1 MLIYATQRNLQ
12 ILSTARHWLMDGI
25 FEIVPELFFQLYTI
39 HAVCGLQSIPSV
51 YGLLPNK
58 RQVTYMSFLQKLKEA
73 DATLNPDTVTTD
85 YEVATIN
92 ALQEVF
98 PDTHEHG
105 CLYHLSL
112 CVYRRVQANGLQQS
126 YTTDNELSLQIRMI
140 PALAFA
146 PVADVPAT
154 FELIQEDLP
163 EELQPILDYFEDTF
177 IGRARHRG
185 RREPRFQYS
194 MWNCHDRVGEGF
206 PRTNNHCEGWHRR
219 MSASVGAYHPNI
231 WVFLDVLKE
240 GAVPDRSSHDTDTG
254 WRR

>member
-39 HAVCGLQSIPSV
+39 HAFCGLQSIPSV

-126 YTTDNELSLQIRMI
+126 YR
-140 PALAFA
+140 
-146 PVADVPAT
+146 
-154 FELIQEDLP
+154 
-163 EELQPILDYFEDTF
+163 
-177 IGRARHRG
+177 
-185 RREPRFQYS
+185 
-194 MWNCHDRVGEGF
+194 
-206 PRTNNHCEGWHRR
+206 
-219 MSASVGAYHPNI
+219 
-231 WVFLDVLKE
+231 
-240 GAVPDRSSHDTDTG
+240 
-254 WRR
+254 